1 MAVVCIPPLLRQ
13 LTKGLD
19 KVVVDGNTL
28 EKVVD
33 QLDESY
39 PGLKSRLI
47 VDGQLKP
54 SITASI
60 DGVLIRKGLYE
71 RVNADSEV
79 TFLPNISGG

>member
-1 MAVVCIPPLLRQ
+1 MVVVCIPPLLRQ
-13 LTKGLD
+13 LSKGQD

-28 EKVVD
+28 RKVVD
-33 QLDESY
+33 RLDENY

-47 VDGQLKP
+47 VEGQLKP
-54 SITASI
+54 SLTASI
-60 DGVLIRKGLYE
+60 DGVFIRRGLYE

>member
-1 MAVVCIPPLLRQ
+1 MVVVCIPPLLRQ

>member
-13 LTKGLD
+13 FTKGLD

-60 DGVLIRKGLYE
+60 DGAFIRKGLYE

-79 TFLPNISGG
+79 TFIPNISGG

>member
-1 MAVVCIPPLLRQ
+1 MVVVCIPTLLRQ
-13 LTKGLD
+13 LTKGQD

-28 EKVVD
+28 GKVVD

-47 VDGQLKP
+47 VQGQLKP

-60 DGVLIRKGLYE
+60 DGAFIRKGLYE
-71 RVNADSEV
+71 RVNPDSEV